1 MVIGK
6 AARFA
11 LLAAF
16 AVSLVTA
23 VTVLSSSIR
32 FAYLAPGLHL
42 VLETAE
48 SSVAFLVAFL
58 VFGRFRRSGRQR
70 DLLLAFAL
78 GLLGLG
84 NLISVGFALTE
95 GEVDIEAWGIL
106 LLRLTG
112 ASAFAYAG
120 MSSFSSERR
129 WVPTRNGAS
138 LALVMGAM
146 AFSLAVVFG
155 TLTVFR
161 SSLPEAVSI
170 RVDVAR
176 SAGVVLEGH
185 PFLVAVQGLSVV
197 VYAAAAFGFLAA
209 ARRERDDLWLWFGAG
224 AIFATGARINYLLF
238 PSLYSDYVYTG
249 DLLRLIFYVLL
260 LVGAAREIHAYWQS
274 FADAAISDQRTAL
287 ARELHDGIAQELVFI
302 AAQSKRLERGKEP
315 DVEQGLSMLSSASE
329 RAVATAR
336 RAIRALAKSPD
347 ESLAEAAAEVAG
359 DLISGSGLTL
369 RLELDESVVVA
380 PSVREGLIRI
390 MGEALRNSIRH
401 AEAKEVK
408 VALHSSGRDVHFSI
422 SDNGTGFDSEASRDK
437 GFGLVTMR
445 EQTKALGGQLNV
457 DSAPGQGTKIEVT
470 LDG

>member
-6 AARFA
+6 AARFG
-11 LLAAF
+11 LIAAIG
-16 AVSLVTA
+16 VSVVTS
-23 VTVLSSSIR
+23 VTVLSSSIK

-48 SSVAFLVAFL
+48 SSIAFLVAFL

-70 DLLLAFAL
+70 DLLLTFAL

-95 GEVDIEAWGIL
+95 GEVDTEAWGIL

-120 MSSFSSERR
+120 LSSFSSERR
-129 WVPTRNGAS
+129 WVPAGNGAA

-155 TLTVFR
+155 ILTVFE
-161 SSLPEAVSI
+161 SSLPEAISI
-170 RVDVAR
+170 RVDAAR
-176 SAGVVLEGH
+176 SARVVLEGH
-185 PFLVAVQGLSVV
+185 PFLAAVQGLNVV
-197 VYAAAAFGFLAA
+197 IYAAAALGFLAA

-224 AIFATGARINYLLF
+224 AIFAVGARINYLLF

-260 LVGAAREIHAYWQS
+260 LIGAAREIHAYWQS
-274 FADAAISDQRTAL
+274 FTDAAISDQRNVL

-315 DVEQGLSMLSSASE
+315 DVERGLSMLSSSSE
-329 RAVATAR
+329 RAVAAAR

-347 ESLAEAAAEVAG
+347 ESLAEAAAEVAD
-359 DLISGSGLTL
+359 DLTSGSGLALTL
-369 RLELDESVVVA
+369 DLDDSVVVA

-401 AEAKEVK
+401 SGAEGVK
-408 VALHSSGRDVHFSI
+408 VALRCSDGVISFST
-422 SDNGTGFDSEASRDK
+422 SDDGTGFNSEASRDR

-445 EQTKALGGQLNV
+445 EQAKALGGRLDI
-457 DSAPGQGTKIEVT
+457 DSAPGRGTKIEVT